1 MPLTSTK
8 SRLCCLP
15 PLPHTLT
22 RSTPHASPP
31 PDLCLLLPL
40 PLSPHPFGTQVPF
53 EFAVEKVLEQ
63 LRTIAK
69 GDYSTP
75 STEKRKFGNIVYATI
90 SLPVGEIRSLLD
102 NVTLH
107 WGP

>member
-1 MPLTSTK
+1 MICICF
-8 SRLCCLP
+8 R
-15 PLPHTLT
+15 
-22 RSTPHASPP
+22 
-31 PDLCLLLPL
+31 
-40 PLSPHPFGTQVPF
+40 VPF
-53 EFAVEKVLEQ
+53 ELIEKVFEQ